1 MFTIEGGRSIICSN
15 FVSETN
21 IMEIRHELEEVV
33 HASAQES
40 LIKKNIQEIE
50 EFWKKSRIVIVN

>member
-1 MFTIEGGRSIICSN
+1 
-15 FVSETN
+15 
-21 IMEIRHELEEVV
+21 MEIRHELEEVV